1 MSAPRWKRQ
10 QWTVARVAAL
20 LAAGSRP
27 QDGRLPSLAQIK
39 KRFGIGLR
47 EMLHLNRRLGL
58 NEDLSGATPLKLEL
72 QFDQGQV
79 RAIGADRLSQ
89 LTRLTRVQ
97 AAFVSQAFDALACE
111 SALRPFLTRL
121 STRLRSAAGD
131 VSDQLLIFRPSDP
144 APLRAKLSLLTQALR
159 AQHSVAF
166 EYRGPSSKSAGRV
179 ADPLSLRRD
188 QGVWRVL
195 CWDHQRLALRTFTL
209 GHLTK
214 LVVTAKRFEWQ
225 PHLKPETLKSRD
237 LSVYEPNG
245 KETAVKLRI
254 GPKVAEEWKAV
265 FTKLGKADKKGY
277 RDATVMAGNAGWVL
291 KTFLPLA
298 DEVRVLR
305 PEAIRKM
312 WRDELRLIAG
322 NHSI

>member
-10 QWTVARVAAL
+10 QWTVARMAAL

-27 QDGRLPSLAQIK
+27 QNGRLPSLAEIE

-72 QFDQGQV
+72 QFDHGQV

-97 AAFVSQAFDALACE
+97 AAFVSQALESLACE
-111 SALRPFLTRL
+111 GALRPFITSLAA
-121 STRLRSAAGD
+121 RLRTAAGK
-131 VSDQLLIFRPSDP
+131 VDQLLIFRPSDP

-159 AQHSVAF
+159 SQHSIAF

-188 QGVWRVL
+188 QGAWRVL
-195 CWDHQRLALRTFTL
+195 CWDQHRNALRTFTL
-209 GHLTK
+209 NHLTK
-214 LVVTAKRFEWQ
+214 LVITANRFEWR
-225 PHLKPETLKSRD
+225 PHLKPEILKARD

-245 KETAVKLRI
+245 KEMAVKLRI
-254 GPKVAEEWKAV
+254 GPRVAEEWKAV
-265 FTKLGKADKKGY
+265 FTKLGKADKQGY
-277 RDATVMAGNAGWVL
+277 RDAMLMAGNAGWVL
-291 KTFLPLA
+291 KTFLPMA
-298 DEVRVLR
+298 DEVRVLG
-305 PEAIRKM
+305 PEPIKKL